1 MPCLLTNFGSQESV
15 SLRLHPVSTMGCS
28 ITAGIRRG
36 SLALPLFFFMFYN
49 TTSEVFN
56 LKAKEEPQQPGLISY
71 FYVTRLT

>member
-15 SLRLHPVSTMGCS
+15 SLRLHPLSTMGCS
-28 ITAGIRRG
+28 VTAGIRRG
-36 SLALPLFFFMFYN
+36 SLALPLFLHVYN